1 MKQNHTILG
10 ITCVMIGM
18 GTASLMD
25 AMIKTLSGDYPLH
38 QIVMTRS
45 VVAIILT
52 LFIVQYEGGLYLLK
66 SSKPFLHLS
75 RGLLIVVANMSYY
88 LALST
93 MPLAEVAAIFFVSP
107 LLITALSVPFLGE
120 QVGWRRWVAVGV
132 GFVGV
137 IIMMR
142 PGIGTFNLTA
152 LLPILAAF
160 AYASTQIITRS
171 LGTTDVASVMSFYIS
186 ITFVFIAGSFWIVA
200 GDGSYAGD
208 YGVEMDF
215 LLRAWRRPDANDA
228 ILMFSIGVLVTIVGY
243 MLSQA
248 YRVADASAVA
258 PFEYVALPLAVF
270 WGYLFWRHVPDL
282 QTVIGIFLVV
292 GSGLYV
298 FVREKHLV

>member
-10 ITCVMIGM
+10 IACVMIGM
-18 GTASLMD
+18 GTVSLMD
-25 AMIKTLSGDYPLH
+25 ALIKILSGDYPLH
-38 QIVMTRS
+38 QIVMARS
-45 VVAIILT
+45 VVAIIFT
-52 LFIVQYEGGLYLLK
+52 LFIVQYEGGLQLLK

-137 IIMMR
+137 TIMMR
-142 PGIGTFNLTA
+142 PGVGTFNITA

-186 ITFVFIAGSFWIVA
+186 ATFIFIAGGFWIVA
-200 GDGSYAGD
+200 GDGSLAGD
-208 YGVEMDF
+208 HGVEMEF
-215 LLRAWRRPDANDA
+215 LLRAWRWPDANDA
-228 ILMFSIGVLVTIVGY
+228 ILMFIIGILVTIVGY

-248 YRVADASAVA
+248 YRVADASVVA
-258 PFEYVALPLAVF
+258 PFEYVALPLAVL
-270 WGYLFWRHVPDL
+270 WGYLFWREVPDL
-282 QTVIGIFLVV
+282 QTIVGIILVV

-298 FVREKHLV
+298 FVREKQLA

>member
-1 MKQNHTILG
+1 MKQNQTILG

-25 AMIKTLSGDYPLH
+25 AMIKTLSDDYPLH
-38 QIVMTRS
+38 QIVMARS
-45 VVAIILT
+45 VIAIILT
-52 LFIVQYEGGLYLLK
+52 LFIVQYEGGLHLLK

-93 MPLAEVAAIFFVSP
+93 MPLAEVAAIFFISP

-132 GFVGV
+132 GFIGV
-137 IIMMR
+137 MVMMR
-142 PGIGTFNLTA
+142 PGVGTFNFTA

-171 LGTTDVASVMSFYIS
+171 LGTTDVASVMSFYIGL
-186 ITFVFIAGSFWIVA
+186 TFVFIAGSFWIVA

-215 LLRAWRRPDANDA
+215 LLRAWVWPNTNDA
-228 ILMFSIGVLVTIVGY
+228 MLMVGIGVLVTIVGY

-258 PFEYVALPLAVF
+258 PFEYIALPLAIM
-270 WGYLFWRHVPDL
+270 WGYLFWRDVPDAQSML
-282 QTVIGIFLVV
+282 GIFLIV
-292 GSGLYV
+292 GSGFYV
-298 FVREKHLV
+298 FVREKQLA

>member
-1 MKQNHTILG
+1 MKQNHRILG

-38 QIVMTRS
+38 QIVMARS

-52 LFIVQYEGGLYLLK
+52 LFIVQYEGGLHLLR
-66 SSKPFLHLS
+66 SSKPLLHLS

-120 QVGWRRWVAVGV
+120 HVGWRRWVAVGV

-137 IIMMR
+137 IVMMR
-142 PGIGTFNLTA
+142 PGVGTFNFTA

-186 ITFVFIAGSFWIVA
+186 ITFVFIAGGFWIVA
-200 GDGSYAGD
+200 GDGSYAG
-208 YGVEMDF
+208 GWNGNE
-215 LLRAWRRPDANDA
+215 
-228 ILMFSIGVLVTIVGY
+228 
-243 MLSQA
+243 LSA
-248 YRVADASAVA
+248 TGL
-258 PFEYVALPLAVF
+258 ALA
-270 WGYLFWRHVPDL
+270 
-282 QTVIGIFLVV
+282 
-292 GSGLYV
+292 
-298 FVREKHLV
+298 